1 MEDDTPTRKSV
12 GTIGDAELATGP
24 AIITLQRWRRIWGY
38 VSQLAIILL
47 HVGPSGARTFGGLGH
62 GGTCVCRRVGMRSV
76 PQTLSPP
83 HILGEDA
90 TSEAR
95 CCDERRLIDAG
106 QNPTRRVHAVR
117 E

>member
-62 GGTCVCRRVGMRSV
+62 GGTCVCRRVGMRRPYLPRISLVKMRPARRGAVMSV
-76 PQTLSPP
+76 
-83 HILGEDA
+83 A
-90 TSEAR
+90 
-95 CCDERRLIDAG
+95 
-106 QNPTRRVHAVR
+106 
-117 E
+117 

>member
-1 MEDDTPTRKSV
+1 
-12 GTIGDAELATGP
+12 
-24 AIITLQRWRRIWGY
+24 
-38 VSQLAIILL
+38 
-47 HVGPSGARTFGGLGH
+47 
-62 GGTCVCRRVGMRSV
+62 MRSV